1 MSPQQIPEDS
11 LFHCR
16 IVYEDSIYAPLR
28 GRQELEENVSIYL
41 DDNYE
46 QISVPVPHFGGSDP
60 ADIIHD
66 FQRVS
71 SHPRLWMVSCTHT
84 CITPGNQLT

>member
-1 MSPQQIPEDS
+1 MPEDS

-16 IVYEDSIYAPLR
+16 VVYEDSVYASLR
-28 GRQELEENVSIYL
+28 NRQEMEENVGIFF

-71 SHPRLWMVSCTHT
+71 GDNYAILAVFKKIFC
-84 CITPGNQLT
+84 L